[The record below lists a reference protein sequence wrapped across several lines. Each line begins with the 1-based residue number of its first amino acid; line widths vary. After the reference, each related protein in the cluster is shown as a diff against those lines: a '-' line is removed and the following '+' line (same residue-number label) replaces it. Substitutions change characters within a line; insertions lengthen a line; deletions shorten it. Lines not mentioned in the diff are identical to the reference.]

1 MKRVTV
7 SAVILAFVIL
17 VFVSVGSARAKKPNV
32 MTAPPSDFKEVSS
45 LVNLP
50 SFVPG
55 LGMLYVNPS
64 TLPVGPFL
72 GYDKTGK
79 KLINVTYMVPVKD
92 FEAHKNMN
100 GLGADLGDLK
110 IDHTDIDFNPGHPGV
125 QEAHYHIVEWLI
137 TRQEQEAEAK

>member
-1 MKRVTV
+1 MKRLTF
-7 SAVILAFVIL
+7 SGVILAFVIL

-32 MTAPPSDFKEVSS
+32 TTAPPSDFKEVST

-92 FEAHKNMN
+92 FQAHKNMD
-100 GLGADLGDLK
+100 GLGADLGNLK
-110 IDHTDIDFNPGHPGV
+110 IDHTDIDYNPGHPGV